1 MSQMSQKIF
10 GPCVCLGGM
19 PGIGSVGKVA
29 ADYIGTAL
37 ECHTFQLMVSTGF
50 PPQVPVED
58 GIARALQ
65 VELKAPEG
73 RDNLLILS
81 GDAQPLKPPHMYNL
95 AGEILKALKSFEVT
109 DVITLAAYVGSSEET
124 IYGVATDP
132 DIAQALEDGGV
143 ALLRNGVVGGLN
155 GILVGL
161 CPLYGM
167 RGVCLMGKTDGKT
180 SVDIAAAECLIKAA
194 SDLLDLEI
202 SLDGLNWVL
211 QEEPKEDETT
221 GRPHRRVDDFQAGY
235 G

>member
-1 MSQMSQKIF
+1 MSKKIF

-37 ECHTFQLMVSTGF
+37 ECQTFQLMVSTGF
-50 PPQVPVED
+50 PPEVPVED

-73 RDNLLILS
+73 RDDLLILS
-81 GDAQPLKPPHMYNL
+81 GDAQPLKPPHTYNL
-95 AGEILKALKSFEVT
+95 AGEILKALRSFEVT

-124 IYGVATDP
+124 IYGVASDP
-132 DIAQALEDGGV
+132 DLARALEENGV
-143 ALLRNGVVGGLN
+143 ALLRNGIVGGLN

-167 RGVCLMGKTDGKT
+167 RGVCLMGKTDGEKV
-180 SVDIAAAECLIKAA
+180 VDLAAAEYLIEAA
-194 SDLLDLEI
+194 STLLNLEV
-202 SLDGLNWVL
+202 SLEGLNWV
-211 QEEPKEDETT
+211 QQGKQKEDETAK
-221 GRPHRRVDDFQAGY
+221 RPHRREDDSFAGY

>member
-1 MSQMSQKIF
+1 MSKKIF
-10 GPCVCLGGM
+10 GDCVCIGGM

-37 ECHTFQLMVSTGF
+37 ECITFQLMVSTGF
-50 PPQVPVED
+50 PPEVPVED

-73 RDNLLILS
+73 RDDLLILC

-95 AGEILKALKSFEVT
+95 AGEILKALASFDVT

-132 DIAQALEDGGV
+132 DLAGALEEGGV
-143 ALLRNGVVGGLN
+143 AILRNGIVGGLN

-161 CPLYGM
+161 SPLYGM
-167 RGVCLMGKTDGKT
+167 RGVCLMGKTDGEKA
-180 SVDIAAAECLIKAA
+180 VDLGAAEHLIEAA
-194 SDLLDLEI
+194 SDLL
-202 SLDGLNWVL
+202 GLNVNTKILGWAL
-211 QEEPKEDETT
+211 REEQKEDEDERAQ
-221 GRPHRRVDDFQAGY
+221 RPHRRQEDYHAGY

>member
-1 MSQMSQKIF
+1 MSQRIF

-50 PPQVPVED
+50 PPEVPVED

-73 RDNLLILS
+73 RDDLLILS
-81 GDAQPLKPPHMYNL
+81 GDAQPLKPPHAYNL

-109 DVITLAAYVGSSEET
+109 DLITLAAYVGSSVEM
-124 IYGVATDP
+124 IYGVTTDP
-132 DIAQALEDGGV
+132 DLALDLEENGV
-143 ALLRNGVVGGLN
+143 SLLRNGIVGGLN

-161 CPLYGM
+161 CPFYGM
-167 RGVCLMGKTDGKT
+167 RGVCLMGKTDGKKP
-180 SVDIAAAECLIKAA
+180 VDLLAAENLIEAA
-194 SDLLDLEI
+194 STLLNLEV
-202 SLDGLNWVL
+202 SLEGLNWVPK
-211 QEEPKEDETT
+211 EEPEVDEATERT
-221 GRPHRRVDDFQAGY
+221 HRREDDSHAGY
-235 G
+235 V

>member
-1 MSQMSQKIF
+1 MSKKIF

-37 ECHTFQLMVSTGF
+37 ECITFQLMVSTGF
-50 PPQVPVED
+50 PPEVPVED

-73 RDNLLILS
+73 RDDLLILS

-95 AGEILKALKSFEVT
+95 AGEILKALESYEVT
-109 DVITLAAYVGSSEET
+109 DLITLAAYVGSSKEKVF
-124 IYGVATDP
+124 GVATD
-132 DIAQALEDGGV
+132 AELALALEEGGV
-143 ALLRNGVVGGLN
+143 ALLRNGIVGGLN

-167 RGVCLMGKTDGKT
+167 RGACLMGKTDGEKA
-180 SVDIAAAECLIKAA
+180 VDLAAAEHLIEAV
-194 SDLLDLEI
+194 STLL
-202 SLDGLNWVL
+202 GLNVPMDIMSWTV
-211 QEEPKEDETT
+211 QEVPKEDETKE
-221 GRPHRRVDDFQAGY
+221 RQHRREAADYHAGY